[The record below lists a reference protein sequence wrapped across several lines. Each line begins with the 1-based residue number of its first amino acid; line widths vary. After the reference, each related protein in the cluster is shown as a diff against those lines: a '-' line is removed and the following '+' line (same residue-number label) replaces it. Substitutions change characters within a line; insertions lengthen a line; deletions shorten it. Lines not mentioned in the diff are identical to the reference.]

1 MGGNSMAELSRSHI
15 VSCGDEFAALFF
27 KEFFENIDAETETG
41 ESPSK
46 DSEPKTEAQ
55 TEPCGKRSS
64 IVILDGEE
72 IEEF

>member
-1 MGGNSMAELSRSHI
+1 MAELSRYHI
-15 VSCGDEFAALFF
+15 VSCGNEFAVLFS
-27 KEFFENIDAETETG
+27 KSCLRILMPKPKL

-55 TEPCGKRSS
+55 TKPSRKRSS